1 MSSIVFYCCVLPQWH
16 SLSLALQQPIAL
28 EEPFP
33 MHSKRMNKPES
44 SHQKLATLQA
54 HQDPA
59 INAKESKKKSH
70 NAFVSWIRKKFAKVK
85 SQS

>member
-1 MSSIVFYCCVLPQWH
+1 MT
-16 SLSLALQQPIAL
+16 L

-33 MHSKRMNKPES
+33 MHSKRMNNSES

-54 HQDPA
+54 QQDPA
-59 INAKESKKKSH
+59 INAKETKKKSH

>member
-1 MSSIVFYCCVLPQWH
+1 M
-16 SLSLALQQPIAL
+16 AL

-33 MHSKRMNKPES
+33 MHSKRVNKSES

-59 INAKESKKKSH
+59 INAKETKKKSH

-85 SQS
+85 SQSWDNLRWIWHDGIIVQV

>member
-1 MSSIVFYCCVLPQWH
+1 MT
-16 SLSLALQQPIAL
+16 L

-33 MHSKRMNKPES
+33 MHSKRVNKSES

-85 SQS
+85 RQSWNDLRWMWYDGIIVKF